1 MSLDGM
7 DGEARF
13 YSKYTTLTVIQ
24 VLALAIKT
32 KLKNN
37 HCCRVLKIL
46 NNQDMISGMGALNTI
61 YSQGR
66 QHNVGVMNNSG
77 ERPCDLC
84 SISII
89 ETIFLQLNLQKRFT
103 R

>member
-37 HCCRVLKIL
+37 HCCRVLENPQQSRHDL
-46 NNQDMISGMGALNTI
+46 RDGISKHHL
-61 YSQGR
+61 Q
-66 QHNVGVMNNSG
+66 SG
-77 ERPCDLC
+77 EITQCW
-84 SISII
+84 SY
-89 ETIFLQLNLQKRFT
+89 E
-103 R
+103 